1 MINLL
6 VEVACIRVY
15 EGYTQPKNKKLPMV
29 FDLIFSFI
37 LILLS
42 HNSFSW
48 FFASCLFVDWLTD
61 WGSFLLI
68 CLSLQQFKW
77 LMAAH

>member
-29 FDLIFSFI
+29 FDLIVY
-37 LILLS
+37 LQVNKKTQV
-42 HNSFSW
+42 NSFSW
-48 FFASCLFVDWLTD
+48 LF
-61 WGSFLLI
+61 GLLF
-68 CLSLQQFKW
+68 QQFFVIVQFIYRSIKKNK
-77 LMAAH
+77 